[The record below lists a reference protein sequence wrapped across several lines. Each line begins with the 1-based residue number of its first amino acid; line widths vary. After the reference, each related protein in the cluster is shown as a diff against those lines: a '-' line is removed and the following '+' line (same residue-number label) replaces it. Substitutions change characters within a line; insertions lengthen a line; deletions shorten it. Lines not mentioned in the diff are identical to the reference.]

1 MYFKKNLSTTCFLLF
16 LFLSFNVFS
25 QTYREWE
32 DLSVFSINTEEA
44 HATLNL
50 FENESQA
57 LKIEKEE
64 SPLYQSLNGTWDFT
78 LAKNADEVPVGFHK
92 EDFDRSAWSTIP
104 VPSNWQFHTDDFPLY
119 TKKILTRIK
128 LQKLNTKL

>member
-1 MYFKKNLSTTCFLLF
+1 MIKNICNYKTITLKVVFILF
-16 LFLSFNVFS
+16 LNAAFS

-32 DLSVFSINTEEA
+32 DLAVFSINTEDA

-50 FENESQA
+50 FENEAQA
-57 LKIEKEE
+57 LELTKEA

-92 EDFDRSAWSTIP
+92 EDFDRSAWKTIP
-104 VPSNWQFHTDDFPLY
+104 VPIELAISY
-119 TKKILTRIK
+119 R
-128 LQKLNTKL
+128 